1 MPMSHP
7 SSPALRRSRGLTAAA
22 AALAAGLLL
31 TGCTQT
37 DEAPGASG
45 SPTPLDAALTP
56 SATPSETPSATPS
69 ATPDA
74 SASATPDAGATPSAA
89 PTVPPAPPAAAPG
102 IPVAIGCDALVPA
115 QVLYDFNPNFSVDPA
130 YQPAAGTLPAAIAA
144 SGGVAC
150 GYRNQTSGEVI
161 EVAVAHPAPAALQ
174 GEKDA
179 VAAASQAVPFY
190 GGDAGYY
197 GTEAGQG
204 IAQAFTGEYRVVA
217 RSAAFLDPTDPADL
231 MTATIATVSSA
242 RP

>member
-7 SSPALRRSRGLTAAA
+7 SSPALPRTRGLTAAA
-22 AALAAGLLL
+22 VVLAAGLLL

-37 DEAPGASG
+37 DGAPGASG
-45 SPTPLDAALTP
+45 SPTPSDEAPAP
-56 SATPSETPSATPS
+56 SATPSETPSAAPS

-74 SASATPDAGATPSAA
+74 SASATPDAVVTPSAA
-89 PTVPPAPPAAAPG
+89 PTAPPTAAPG
-102 IPVAIGCDALVPA
+102 VPVAIACDALVPA
-115 QVLYDFNPNFSVDPA
+115 QALYDFNPNFSVDPG

-161 EVAVAHPAPAALQ
+161 EVAVAHPAPAVLQ